1 VQVKD
6 KSSAVLLSEIQEL
19 VCRSYARLSTMGYD
33 HDVVVHEEYFVKPR
47 DSSVHTQNVEIRN
60 RWTKMAIKSY
70 GTNRRLHSYCAEY
83 AYRLDAHVDSARMP
97 LCIHS

>member
-1 VQVKD
+1 
-6 KSSAVLLSEIQEL
+6 
-19 VCRSYARLSTMGYD
+19 MGYD